1 MMSADVTLGVEE
13 EFLIVDPASGELVPR
28 AADVLEAGPPDGRD
42 LRIMG
47 ELNLCQ
53 VETDTTVCGDLHQLE
68 VELAD
73 LRQRA
78 AKQADSVGAA
88 LVPAGT
94 HPFSIWQDQAIDEEV
109 GRYAEMVD
117 RYRLI
122 AREHVICGCHVH
134 VGLTTRA
141 LEIPV
146 MNRVRPWLPVLLA
159 LSVNSP
165 FWQRRDSGYESF
177 RSEVWQRWPTAGF
190 PPSFHDRDEYEEV
203 LEDLRGAEVIRD
215 PKDLYWYLRPSH
227 AHPTLEFRVCDVP
240 LLVEDTVT
248 IAGLTRALAWTCAYA
263 DQMSWR
269 SHSRDLLDAGI
280 WQAARFGL
288 NANLIDPV
296 ERTSRPAF
304 EVVGHLLEVCGP
316 ALDELGD
323 RERVHDGVARILERG
338 TGAQAQRRL
347 RDEESTGA
355 ELIHQLR
362 DMGGMS

>member
-1 MMSADVTLGVEE
+1 MADDLTLGVEE
-13 EFLIVDPASGELVPR
+13 EFLIVDPDSGELVPR
-28 AADVLEAGPPDGRD
+28 ASDLLDAGPPDGRD

-53 VETDTTVCGDLHQLE
+53 VETDTTVCHRLDQLE
-68 VELAD
+68 VQVGD
-73 LRQRA
+73 LRARA
-78 AKQADSVGAA
+78 AQQAESVGVA
-88 LVPAGT
+88 LLPTGT
-94 HPFSIWQDQAIDEEV
+94 HPFSIWEDQAVDEDV

-134 VGLTTRA
+134 VGLPTRA

-146 MNRVRPWLPVLLA
+146 MNRIRPWLPVLLA

-165 FWQRRDSGYESF
+165 FWQRRDSGYQSY

-190 PPSFHDRDEYEEV
+190 PPSFHDRDEYEAI
-203 LEDLRGAEVIRD
+203 LEDLRRAEVIRD

-227 AHPTLEFRVCDVP
+227 AHPTLEFRICDVP

-248 IAGLTRALAWTCAYA
+248 IAGVVRALVLTCGFSE
-263 DQMSWR
+263 QMSWR

-288 NANLIDPV
+288 AADLIDPV
-296 ERTSRPAF
+296 ERTSRPAV
-304 EVVGHLLEVCGP
+304 EVVERMLEVCAD
-316 ALDELGD
+316 ALRETGD
-323 RERVHDGVARILERG
+323 RERVHDGVSRILDRG
-338 TGAQAQRRL
+338 PGATEQRRL
-347 RDEESTGA
+347 REGHIGA
-355 ELIHQLR
+355 EMVQRLR
-362 DMGGMS
+362 KAGGMS